1 MEDLTLKCCVC
12 KGFLP
17 VSHFWKATKRKRG
30 YQDTCKHCCRDYA
43 RSRYHNDP
51 AFKAMVNS
59 KGRQH
64 RKNRPE
70 YYTQKAAERK
80 ARVGRQT
87 PSWLTLSQKKEIL
100 DMYSQAKLKTEETG
114 IPHHVDHVV
123 PLRGKVV
130 SGLHVPWNL
139 QVITAEENMRKSAKF
154 EN

>member
-1 MEDLTLKCCVC
+1 MSVKASYLFLTSGKPQREREGTKIRANTVVEITLGV
-12 KGFLP
+12 GTTTTLP
-17 VSHFWKATKRKRG
+17 SRLWLIVRG
-30 YQDTCKHCCRDYA
+30 DNIERTD
-43 RSRYHNDP
+43 RSTTLRRLQN
-51 AFKAMVNS
+51 
-59 KGRQH
+59 
-64 RKNRPE
+64 E
-70 YYTQKAAERK
+70 K